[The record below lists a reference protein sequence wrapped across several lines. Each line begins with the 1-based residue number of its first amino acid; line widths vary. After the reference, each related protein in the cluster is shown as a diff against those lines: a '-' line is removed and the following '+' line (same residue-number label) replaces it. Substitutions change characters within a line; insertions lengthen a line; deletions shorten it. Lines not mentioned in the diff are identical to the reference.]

1 MSVDTILHE
10 FIDALYIKHGK
21 NLPRQKIIDKFIDI
35 FISELNI
42 KNKSRHSV
50 TINNKFFE
58 KSDKENIISI
68 TAKPILCECGNNHHK
83 CKRGR
88 TQTIKGVKKKWGMN
102 ECPNINK

>member
-10 FIDALYIKHGK
+10 FIDALYIKHSK

-35 FISELNI
+35 FISELDI

-58 KSDKENIISI
+58 KSDKENKFESI
-68 TAKPILCECGNNHHK
+68 ESFELGPSHK
-83 CKRGR
+83 TKFSH
-88 TQTIKGVKKKWGMN
+88 IHIAHIHKS
-102 ECPNINK
+102 